1 MKSKDL
7 SRLALDALEALKG
20 QSISVIEVDKLT
32 PLTDY
37 MIVVTGTSNTH
48 INAMAD
54 ALTKKVK
61 ESGTKIVGVEGRPQG
76 EWVLVDLGGVVVHL
90 MLASAR
96 ALYNLEDL
104 WSFTT
109 AGTG

>member
-1 MKSKDL
+1 M
-7 SRLALDALEALKG
+7 AIAALEALKG
-20 QSISVIEVDKLT
+20 QSIHRIEVEKLT

-61 ESGTKIVGVEGRPQG
+61 EAGIKVVGVEGRPQA
-76 EWVLVDLGGVVVHL
+76 EWVLVDLGAVVVHL
-90 MLASAR
+90 MLAQTR

-109 AGTG
+109 SDAS